1 MALNFPI
8 ASGFL
13 DDKYGNGTITDRY
26 LNRNVGLEITSAD
39 VTIDSS
45 FVTMVKDHYNINH
58 DNDDTQIERNISTAL
73 QTIERYTCR
82 AIIQRQFTARWKRTK
97 NIIVLP
103 FPEHVSITSVKSI
116 DEEGNET
123 TLALNTDYYSYGDKE
138 KWLEVGSNAY
148 DQLEVVYTAGY
159 GATLSATPTS
169 LQDAIIYQMGVLYS
183 NFDEGMGTT
192 VYDRGERMDERAI
205 SACKGYI
212 YYGGS

>member
-39 VTIDSS
+39 PSIDPNLID
-45 FVTMVKDHYNINH
+45 MVKDHYNINH
-58 DNDDTQIERNISTAL
+58 SDNDTQIERNVETAL
-73 QTIERYTCR
+73 QTIERYTGR
-82 AIIQRQFTARWKRTK
+82 AIIERQFTARWKRTK

-123 TLALNTDYYSYGDKE
+123 TLTLNTDYYSYGDKE
-138 KWLEVGSNAY
+138 KWLEVGSSAY
-148 DQLEVVYTAGY
+148 DQIEVVYTAGY
-159 GATLSATPTS
+159 GTTLDDIPTP

-183 NFDEGMGTT
+183 NFDESMGTT

-212 YYGGS
+212 YYGGN